1 MVEGLVVV
9 VEVLLSEP
17 STQVVELVVEDD
29 TFSYVATELPL
40 VSLVILN
47 KLLPSSLIKVVV
59 LSLLALINLCEKLM
73 GAADMLVCRVAE
85 LMFPVAFDMLIS
97 IFACVLVVAALP
109 FATVVVMVV
118 DEGGC
123 LVVVNVVEA
132 VTNAV
137 VLSRETNST
146 FFSSEWLVVSFVTV
160 RLA

>member
-1 MVEGLVVV
+1 MVVV

-85 LMFPVAFDMLIS
+85 LMFPVAFDMLIL
-97 IFACVLVVAALP
+97 IFACVVVVAAFP
-109 FATVVVMVV
+109 FVTVVVMVV

-123 LVVVNVVEA
+123 LVVVDVVEA

-160 RLA
+160 RLE